1 MIIVVYSKQL
11 IAAARVW
18 WILMYAGAADVRILD
33 GDSRNW
39 EDAGFQ
45 LEKTVNQFIPAEFNV
60 SQRYEWII
68 ETEQILQFLYKGKD
82 NDSDSNYYSEASHRD
97 PNLRLF
103 DTRSL
108 PEYDGKISGYSY
120 LDAKGRI
127 PNAIWLGDADD
138 SSQIYKLSNGRLR
151 DPFDVL

>member
-1 MIIVVYSKQL
+1 M
-11 IAAARVW
+11 
-18 WILMYAGAADVRILD
+18 
-33 GDSRNW
+33 
-39 EDAGFQ
+39 
-45 LEKTVNQFIPAEFNV
+45 
-60 SQRYEWII
+60 
-68 ETEQILQFLYKGKD
+68 
-82 NDSDSNYYSEASHRD
+82 
-97 PNLRLF
+97 RLF

-151 DPFDVL
+151 DPFNVL